1 MRLGYVAATLVALST
16 VTAVQ
21 AAPMITNGDF
31 SASTYSANN
40 QFGTGFG
47 GQGVTGWTGNG
58 GYNIYFTSPST
69 ATTQSAVS
77 QYPGNNEKLAAVTA
91 SPTGGAFV
99 ALDGDQSVGGGGG
112 ISQTVT
118 GLSQGTTYAVTFS
131 YGASQ
136 LQSRNGATTEQLA
149 VSLGGQT
156 LDTNV
161 ISDPAR
167 SFTGW
172 FTTTLD
178 FTATATSEVLSFL
191 SIGTPS
197 GLPPIATL
205 DGVSIAAVP
214 PVSAVPEPASL
225 ALLGLPM
232 VGLAALWRRR
242 EE

>member
-1 MRLGYVAATLVALST
+1 MRLGYVAATLVALSAA
-16 VTAVQ
+16 TAAQ
-21 AAPMITNGDF
+21 AVPVITNGDF
-31 SASTYSANN
+31 SMSSYTANS
-40 QFGTGFG
+40 QFGSGYG

-58 GYNIYFTSPST
+58 GYDIYFTSPSA
-69 ATTQSAVS
+69 ATTQSAAS
-77 QYPGNNEKLAAVTA
+77 QYPGNNEKLWAVTS

-99 ALDGDQSVGGGGG
+99 ALDGDPSVGGGGG

-118 GLSQGTTYAVTFS
+118 GLTAGQIYAVTFS
-131 YGASQ
+131 WGAGQ

-156 LDTNV
+156 LDTSVVSN
-161 ISDPAR
+161 PNR

-178 FTATATSEVLSFL
+178 FTATAGSELLSFL
-191 SIGTPS
+191 SIGTPN

-214 PVSAVPEPASL
+214 PTSVPEPASL

-232 VGLAALWRRR
+232 LGLSLLWRRR
-242 EE
+242 QQ